1 MANFL
6 YRVLCGF
13 FLGISIFAPGISGS
27 VMAIIMG
34 IYNKLINIV
43 ANPFKN
49 LKQNIIYLFPMGIGA
64 AISLVI
70 FVLLFSHLFE
80 TYERETYLL
89 FIGLIVG
96 TLPTLWQDTSEGKFK
111 GHFMIGII
119 AAFTLA
125 TVTSILGLN
134 NSEAMTGSVL
144 SVSEYG
150 YLALC
155 GFISGS
161 ASLVPGMSISMI
173 LIMLGS
179 YESLMYAAKSLDI
192 AVIVIV
198 GGCFVLGM
206 IVFSNVIKFLFN
218 KYKDY
223 ANFVVFGF
231 MSGSLLGIFVGLI
244 QSSTDLNIFIGAI
257 MLLIGLVI
265 SLIFVALGKN
275 LKGNIEE

>member
-1 MANFL
+1 MVNFL

-96 TLPTLWQDTSEGKFK
+96 TLPALWKDTGKGEFK
-111 GHFMIGII
+111 GHFLIGII
-119 AAFTLA
+119 IAFALA
-125 TVTSILGLN
+125 TATSILGLN
-134 NSEAMTGSVL
+134 NYEAMQGSVL
-144 SVSEYG
+144 SVSDYG
-150 YLALC
+150 YLGLC

-161 ASLVPGMSISMI
+161 ASLIPGMSISMI

-192 AVIVIV
+192 TVIAIV

-206 IVFSNVIKFLFN
+206 ILFSNVIKFLFN

-231 MSGSLLGIFVGLI
+231 MCGSLLGIFVGLI
-244 QSSTDLNIFIGAI
+244 QSSTDINIFIGAI

-265 SLIFVALGKN
+265 SSLFVVLGKSI
-275 LKGNIEE
+275 KENIED